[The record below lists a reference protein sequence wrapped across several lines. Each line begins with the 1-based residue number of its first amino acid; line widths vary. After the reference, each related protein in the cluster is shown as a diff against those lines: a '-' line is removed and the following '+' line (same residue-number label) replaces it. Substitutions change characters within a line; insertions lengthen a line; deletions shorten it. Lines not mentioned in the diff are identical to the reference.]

1 MIKAPERKLKCYAVL
16 WLFDDHALL
25 RQTTCWSTSLFSA
38 RPCSWMRMWGCVVVC
53 NLWGCITYQEF
64 VFFKCR
70 SYHLNWEIQ
79 TCCVT
84 HVSHVRCR
92 TSLCTATIVHRPVYA
107 LLPFR
112 FQSPHEELMNS
123 QTCINRWFPTDL
135 FCILTRVK
143 CNRKSML
150 KRFCVVCNSVSMW
163 VCKCVGVCSYPTVWM
178 WKTSPEGYPFA
189 LITLMKLVE
198 RDGQRAFL

>member
-1 MIKAPERKLKCYAVL
+1 MLFYTPNVKKKLNLWATKTVEYILHLCWLFFHLSPHTTYCCLTCIVINQYLQLDLCQPLSLFPILPPGVNMIKAPERKLKCYAVL

-64 VFFKCR
+64 VFIKCR

-92 TSLCTATIVHRPVYA
+92 TSLCTATIVHRPV
-107 LLPFR
+107 
-112 FQSPHEELMNS
+112 
-123 QTCINRWFPTDL
+123 
-135 FCILTRVK
+135 
-143 CNRKSML
+143 
-150 KRFCVVCNSVSMW
+150 
-163 VCKCVGVCSYPTVWM
+163 
-178 WKTSPEGYPFA
+178 
-189 LITLMKLVE
+189 
-198 RDGQRAFL
+198 